1 MGQAHA
7 SVENRTSAR
16 VVVITFNNAD
26 AMFTNY
32 SNLYVLEPLQKMKV
46 EASPD
51 PVGLHVAIV
60 YKVTEK
66 HFHYKRWL
74 CLNDAEMVVRSVI
87 GEDIEVT
94 GGTDF

>member
-7 SVENRTSAR
+7 SVENRTSATI
-16 VVVITFNNAD
+16 VVITFNNAD

-32 SNLYVLEPLQKMKV
+32 SNLYLLEPLEKMKV

-51 PVGLHVAIV
+51 PIGLHVAIV

-66 HFHYKRWL
+66 HFHYKRWF
-74 CLNDAEMVVRSVI
+74 CVNEAEMVIHSVM
-87 GEDIEVT
+87 GENMEVT
-94 GGTDF
+94 GGT